1 MFNLSYL
8 FLVIS
13 IDLPLCYTKAYM
25 LINQNT
31 LYTLTIGN
39 PKCPQTRLIKHS
51 QCIKLLIFILCCN
64 FIEYLK
70 DTNSFP

>member
-25 LINQNT
+25 IINQNT

-39 PKCPQTRLIKHS
+39 PKCPQTRLNQTLSMYQAINLYFMLQFH
-51 QCIKLLIFILCCN
+51 
-64 FIEYLK
+64 
-70 DTNSFP
+70 